1 MTTKRGFTLI
11 EMLVVI
17 GIIGILLAVCTGAF
31 TKMTSAAERARCQ
44 ELVSNVAT
52 AMTAYFNAKGAWP
65 KSILANNGAKDG
77 ELDDKAVLP
86 LVRGGYLALSWNND
100 KTNPKLTGL
109 DKLGVVTPWAS
120 AVIKRRGEKASLSD
134 NVPGGGTVRDHLLH
148 YAVDTDGD
156 GIIEGATIGG
166 EAKDV
171 RATAIVWCCG
181 KDGKIEAYSKGLKRD
196 DVYSFAHG
204 QTQNVK

>member
-31 TKMTSAAERARCQ
+31 TKMTNTAERTRCQ

-52 AMTAYFNAKGAWP
+52 AMTNCFNDKGSWP
-65 KSILANNGAKDG
+65 KAILANNGAKDG
-77 ELDDKAVLP
+77 ELDEKAAIP
-86 LVRGGYLALSWNND
+86 LVRDGYFSMSWNKD
-100 KTNPKLTGL
+100 KRNPKLTGL
-109 DKLGVVTPWAS
+109 DRLGIVTPWAA
-120 AVIKRRGEKASLSD
+120 AVVKRRGESASLGD
-134 NVPGGGTVRDHLLH
+134 RVPSGGTVRDHLLR
-148 YAVDTDGD
+148 YAVDVDGD

-166 EAKDV
+166 ESVDV
-171 RATAIVWCCG
+171 RATVVVWCCG
-181 KDGKIEAYSKGLKRD
+181 KDGKVEAYSKGLKRD